1 MAETLALLLIEDSPS
16 DAMLLREQLHES
28 MNGDVSIEHT
38 STLEEGLARLGQGGI
53 DAVLL
58 DLGLPDSS
66 GLETFE
72 RVSETLP
79 QPAVVVITGLNDA
92 RLAEEA
98 VRLGAQDYMV
108 KDEASPEKLRQSITY
123 AVRRQRIL
131 DDLEH
136 VRQEQLAA
144 KDRFLSHVS
153 HELRSPLAVIHQ
165 FVSLLAD
172 GVAGPLSAEQRDYLD
187 VTTRNIEQLRMMI
200 DDLLDVGRLQRGQ
213 LSVEV
218 RAASLNELLA
228 EAVRSFQRSAQDKSI
243 ELELRT
249 WPLPTVSCDP
259 QRTRQVL
266 SNLLDNAIKFTPSAG
281 SVRVEAA
288 SAGNQVRISVR
299 DTGPGI
305 QPENL
310 EHVFEQF
317 FQEPHAEEAS
327 RNGLGVGLFVS
338 RELVT
343 RQGGAIWAESEP
355 GGGTTVTF
363 TLPATQARTARRST
377 WER

>member
-1 MAETLALLLIEDSPS
+1 
-16 DAMLLREQLHES
+16 MLLREQLHES

-249 WPLPTVSCDP
+249 WPLPTV
-259 QRTRQVL
+259 
-266 SNLLDNAIKFTPSAG
+266 
-281 SVRVEAA
+281 
-288 SAGNQVRISVR
+288 
-299 DTGPGI
+299 
-305 QPENL
+305 
-310 EHVFEQF
+310 
-317 FQEPHAEEAS
+317 
-327 RNGLGVGLFVS
+327 
-338 RELVT
+338 
-343 RQGGAIWAESEP
+343 
-355 GGGTTVTF
+355 
-363 TLPATQARTARRST
+363 
-377 WER
+377 